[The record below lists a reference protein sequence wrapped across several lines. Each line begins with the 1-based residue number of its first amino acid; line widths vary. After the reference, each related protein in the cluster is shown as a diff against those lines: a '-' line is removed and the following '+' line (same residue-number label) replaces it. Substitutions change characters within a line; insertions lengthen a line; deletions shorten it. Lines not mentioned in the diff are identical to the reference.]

1 MIEKSNNKKNTGT
14 DVVIEIKDNSGFSN
28 IEKAPVAG
36 WRSLINILFVTK
48 HDDDGPYFKGE
59 LIHTQHYKCIG
70 SCSKSCERR
79 WAA

>member
-1 MIEKSNNKKNTGT
+1 MNMIEKSNNKKNTGT

-48 HDDDGPYFKGE
+48 HDDDGSKTTESPVKMFKIKE
-59 LIHTQHYKCIG
+59 EEYSFQI
-70 SCSKSCERR
+70 
-79 WAA
+79 